1 MTGRTSTTSGMKAI
15 MIIAALCA
23 TLMAQTPS
31 AAPAGPEKAPKL
43 LPGLDKELIDA
54 TADPC
59 VDFFQYSCGNF
70 PKLYPIPND
79 RSSYGTGAIIGEYTE
94 YTLHAM
100 LEKAAAG
107 GANRTPNEQ
116 KIGDFYATCLNTDVI
131 NQQGLKPLQP
141 ELDRIARLKSKK
153 ELPSLLAHYQLINV
167 NAFLGFGEQQDFRPT
182 LRRRDRGAQPGDSAA
197 DHQHIRDLLRQPRR
211 AEGDEIAAM
220 GQGLEHRE

>member
-1 MTGRTSTTSGMKAI
+1 MTLRMSLLSASKAI
-15 MIIAALCA
+15 IILFALGA
-23 TLMAQTPS
+23 TLMAQTPL

-100 LEKAAAG
+100 LVKAAAG
-107 GANRTPNEQ
+107 VAGTRLLFPHRRCAGKDPQAVCRAHHQ
-116 KIGDFYATCLNTDVI
+116 YA
-131 NQQGLKPLQP
+131 
-141 ELDRIARLKSKK
+141 E
-153 ELPSLLAHYQLINV
+153 
-167 NAFLGFGEQQDFRPT
+167 
-182 LRRRDRGAQPGDSAA
+182 AA
-197 DHQHIRDLLRQPRR
+197 
-211 AEGDEIAAM
+211 G
-220 GQGLEHRE
+220 